1 MNSGI
6 CLRFS
11 TTLQGHLS
19 QVLPSSMLI
28 VLRLSIQSSML
39 EKSPTI
45 KSLLDKISH
54 SRSNIKVPLSIS
66 CCQLNL
72 FKPNPNKQELTSD
85 QSVNQKPPKTT
96 HNIRIRSL
104 SNPSLKGQKI
114 QKYLMKSNT
123 WESLLIQKQPI

>member
-54 SRSNIKVPLSIS
+54 SRSNIKVPLSYCWVSKGSVSRSIS

-114 QKYLMKSNT
+114 
-123 WESLLIQKQPI
+123 